1 MSCVE
6 SLTQIGKLLELQ
18 TEAEKQKGV
27 ILKIK
32 LSLGLGSLFYRPFIQ
47 SYQYPS
53 QSYRMSPCHCRW
65 ELLWSNSTEK

>member
-1 MSCVE
+1 MSYAG

-32 LSLGLGSLFYRPFIQ
+32 LSLGLGSLFYRPFYIVLHV
-47 SYQYPS
+47 P
-53 QSYRMSPCHCRW
+53 
-65 ELLWSNSTEK
+65 